1 MGSYYDDKDPE
12 NTKESK
18 DTSAKTPVMDK
29 VKFLMGVLV
38 TLLVIYLI
46 LR

>member
-1 MGSYYDDKDPE
+1 MSSYYDDKDPE

-18 DTSAKTPVMDK
+18 DTSAKTTVIDK
-29 VKFLMGVLV
+29 IKFLMGVVV

>member
-1 MGSYYDDKDPE
+1 MSSYYDDKDPE
-12 NTKESK
+12 NTKQSK
-18 DTSAKTPVMDK
+18 DTSAKTPAIDK
-29 VKFLMGVLV
+29 IKFLMGVVV